1 MNLQGGS
8 SSMAED
14 EETTYSTIDIVD
26 WNTVEN
32 GHLYKYGSS
41 YSPKPNITKSSYF
54 GSGDGSKS
62 FYLDDINVVSCGY
75 SNNTRY
81 VKETSNSNST
91 PIISM
96 FEGELLNLRWS
107 R

>member
-1 MNLQGGS
+1 MEG
-8 SSMAED
+8 D
-14 EETTYSTIDIVD
+14 EETTYTAIDIVD
-26 WNTVEN
+26 WNTVDN
-32 GHLYKYGSS
+32 GFLYKYGNS
-41 YSPKPNITKSSYF
+41 YSPKPNITKSSFF

-62 FYLDDINVVSCGY
+62 FYLDDINVVGCGY
-75 SNNTRY
+75 SNYTNY
-81 VKETSNSNST
+81 VREIQNSSTT